1 MDKKNIIIGVIAV
14 VVVALIVAVFAMSSN
29 VPKVSKDIMV
39 TVDGTEYTIDDF
51 EIYKYIKNE
60 ANGDISKELTVDE
73 LTTMAD
79 EFVQSKVY
87 VSAANKK
94 GIRVPSEEEETYKND
109 YAGKASTYKKY
120 GISESDYLRYARD
133 EYKENELSGNF
144 ANYYELPEEY
154 YNDFVNSYTE
164 DKKSYEFRIMMF
176 GYDADVSGDVSG
188 DASGDVSG
196 DVDASKS
203 REKVLAK
210 AEKTLAEVKASGDFE
225 ALAKEN
231 ASYRITFKGSGYA
244 FVNGEI
250 EYAASP
256 VLESKLNNTDLYNA
270 LIKLNSGDTTEIIED
285 TEGSAFYFAKLEN
298 VHEGFVGEAAS
309 ELKDLLLLQYAQTL
323 IMKDVSYEVNN
334 SAMMRV
340 LYNQ

>member
-1 MDKKNIIIGVIAV
+1 MDKKNIIIGVIAA
-14 VVVALIVAVFAMSSN
+14 VVVALIVAVFAMSSG

-39 TVDGTEYTIDDF
+39 TVDGAEYTIDDF

-60 ANGDISKELTVDE
+60 ADGDISKELTVDE
-73 LTTMAD
+73 LTTMVD
-79 EFVQSKVY
+79 EFVKSKVY

-133 EYKENELSGNF
+133 EYKEKELSNNF

-154 YNDFVNSYTE
+154 YNDFVDSYTG

-188 DASGDVSG
+188 DTSGDASGDSG
-196 DVDASKS
+196 DSKS
-203 REKVLAK
+203 RENVLAK
-210 AEKTLAEVKASGDFE
+210 VEKTLAEVKASGDFE

-231 ASYRITFKGSGYA
+231 ASYRPTFAGASYVY
-244 FVNGEI
+244 VNGTI
-250 EYAASP
+250 EYATTP
-256 VLESKLNNTDLYNA
+256 LLETKLNNTDLYNA

-285 TEGSAFYFAKLEN
+285 TEGNVFYFAKLEN
-298 VHEGFVGEAAS
+298 VQEGFVGEAAS
-309 ELKDLLLLQYAQTL
+309 ELKDLLLLEDAQTL
-323 IMKDVSYEVNN
+323 IMKDVAYEVNN

>member
-1 MDKKNIIIGVIAV
+1 MDKKNIIIGVIAA
-14 VVVALIVAVFAMSSN
+14 VVVALIVAVFAMSSG

-39 TVDGTEYTIDDF
+39 TVDGAEYTIDDF

-60 ANGDISKELTVDE
+60 ADGDISKELTVDE
-73 LTTMAD
+73 LTTMVD
-79 EFVQSKVY
+79 EFAKSKVY

-133 EYKENELSGNF
+133 EYKEKELSNNF

-154 YNDFVNSYTE
+154 YNDFVDSYTG

-176 GYDADVSGDVSG
+176 GYDADVSGDTSG
-188 DASGDVSG
+188 DASGDSG
-196 DVDASKS
+196 DSKS
-203 REKVLAK
+203 RENVLAK
-210 AEKTLAEVKASGDFE
+210 VEKTLAEVKASGDFE

-231 ASYRITFKGSGYA
+231 ASYRPTFAGASYVYVKGT
-244 FVNGEI
+244 I
-250 EYAASP
+250 EYATTP
-256 VLESKLNNTDLYNA
+256 LLEAKLNNTDLYNA

-285 TEGSAFYFAKLEN
+285 TEGSVFYFAKLEN
-298 VHEGFVGEAAS
+298 VQEGFVGEAAS
-309 ELKDLLLLQYAQTL
+309 ELKDLLLLEDAQTL
-323 IMKDVSYEVNN
+323 IMKDVAYEVNN
-334 SAMMRV
+334 SAMIRV

>member
-1 MDKKNIIIGVIAV
+1 MDKKNIIIGVIAA
-14 VVVALIVAVFAMSSN
+14 VVVALIVAVFAMSSG

-39 TVDGTEYTIDDF
+39 TVDGAEYTIDDF

-60 ANGDISKELTVDE
+60 ADGDISKELTVDE
-73 LTTMAD
+73 LTTMVD
-79 EFVQSKVY
+79 EFVKSKVY

-133 EYKENELSGNF
+133 EYKEKELSNNF

-154 YNDFVNSYTE
+154 YNDFVDSYTG

-176 GYDADVSGDVSG
+176 GYDADVSGDTSG
-188 DASGDVSG
+188 DASGDSG
-196 DVDASKS
+196 DSKS
-203 REKVLAK
+203 RENVLAK
-210 AEKTLAEVKASGDFE
+210 VEKTLAEVKASGDFE

-231 ASYRITFKGSGYA
+231 ASYRPTFAGASYVY
-244 FVNGEI
+244 VNGTI
-250 EYAASP
+250 EYATTP
-256 VLESKLNNTDLYNA
+256 LLETKLNNTDLYNA

-298 VHEGFVGEAAS
+298 VQEGFVGEAAS

-334 SAMMRV
+334 SAVMRV

>member
-1 MDKKNIIIGVIAV
+1 MDKKNIIIGVIAA
-14 VVVALIVAVFAMSSN
+14 VVVALIVAVFAMSSG

-39 TVDGTEYTIDDF
+39 TVDGAEYTIDDF

-60 ANGDISKELTVDE
+60 ADGDISKELTVDE
-73 LTTMAD
+73 LTTMVD
-79 EFVQSKVY
+79 EFVKSKVY

-109 YAGKASTYKKY
+109 YAEKASTYKKY

-133 EYKENELSGNF
+133 EYKEKELSNNF

-154 YNDFVNSYTE
+154 YNDFVDSYTG

-176 GYDADVSGDVSG
+176 GYDADVSGDTSG
-188 DASGDVSG
+188 DASGDSG
-196 DVDASKS
+196 DSKS
-203 REKVLAK
+203 RENVLAK
-210 AEKTLAEVKASGDFE
+210 VEKTLAEVKASGDFE

-285 TEGSAFYFAKLEN
+285 AEGSAFYFAKLEN
-298 VHEGFVGEAAS
+298 VQEGFVGEAAS

>member
-73 LTTMAD
+73 LTTMVD
-79 EFVQSKVY
+79 EFVKSKVY

-109 YAGKASTYKKY
+109 YAEKASTYKKY

-133 EYKENELSGNF
+133 EYKEKELSNNF

-154 YNDFVNSYTE
+154 YNDFVDSYTG

-176 GYDADVSGDVSG
+176 GYDADVSGDTSG
-188 DASGDVSG
+188 DASGDSG
-196 DVDASKS
+196 DSKS
-203 REKVLAK
+203 RENVLAK
-210 AEKTLAEVKASGDFE
+210 VEKTLAEVKASGDFE

-231 ASYRITFKGSGYA
+231 ASYRPTFAGASYVY
-244 FVNGEI
+244 VNGTI
-250 EYAASP
+250 EYATTP
-256 VLESKLNNTDLYNA
+256 LLETKLNNTDLYNA

-285 TEGSAFYFAKLEN
+285 TEGSVFYFAKLEN
-298 VHEGFVGEAAS
+298 VQEGFVGEAAS
-309 ELKDLLLLQYAQTL
+309 ELKDLLLLEDAQTL
-323 IMKDVSYEVNN
+323 IMKDVAYEVNN
-334 SAMMRV
+334 SAMIRV

>member
-1 MDKKNIIIGVIAV
+1 MNKKNIIIGVIAA
-14 VVVALIVAVFAMSSN
+14 VVVALIVAVFAMSSG

-39 TVDGTEYTIDDF
+39 TVDGAEYTIDDF

-60 ANGDISKELTVDE
+60 ADGDISKELTVDE
-73 LTTMAD
+73 LTTMVD
-79 EFVQSKVY
+79 EFVKSKVY

-133 EYKENELSGNF
+133 EYKEKELSNNF

-154 YNDFVNSYTE
+154 YNDFVDSYTG

-176 GYDADVSGDVSG
+176 GYDADVSGDTSG
-188 DASGDVSG
+188 DASGDSG
-196 DVDASKS
+196 DSKS
-203 REKVLAK
+203 RENVLAK
-210 AEKTLAEVKASGDFE
+210 VEKTLAEVKASGDFE

-231 ASYRITFKGSGYA
+231 ASYRPTFAGASYVYVKGT
-244 FVNGEI
+244 I
-250 EYAASP
+250 EYATTP
-256 VLESKLNNTDLYNA
+256 LLEAKLNNTDLYNA

-285 TEGSAFYFAKLEN
+285 TEGSVFYFAKLEN
-298 VHEGFVGEAAS
+298 VQEGFVGEAAS
-309 ELKDLLLLQYAQTL
+309 ELKDLLLLEDAQTL
-323 IMKDVSYEVNN
+323 IMKDVAYEVNN
-334 SAMMRV
+334 SAMIRV

>member
-1 MDKKNIIIGVIAV
+1 MNKKNIIIGVIAV
-14 VVVALIVAVFAMSSN
+14 VVVALIIAVFAMSSD
-29 VPKVSKDIMV
+29 VPKASKDIV
-39 TVDGTEYTIDDF
+39 LTVDGVEYTIDDF
-51 EIYKYIKNE
+51 ETYKYIKNE
-60 ANGDISKELTVDE
+60 ADGDISKELTEDE
-73 LTTMAD
+73 LTTMVD

-87 VSAANKK
+87 VGAANKK
-94 GIRVPSEEEETYKND
+94 GIRVSSEDEETYKND
-109 YAGKASTYKKY
+109 YAGKASTYEKY

-133 EYKENELSGNF
+133 EYKENELSNNF

-154 YNDFVNSYTE
+154 YNDFVDSYTE

-188 DASGDVSG
+188 DTLENESGDS
-196 DVDASKS
+196 DDSKS
-203 REKVLAK
+203 RENVLAK
-210 AEKTLAEVKASGDFE
+210 VEKTLAEVKASGDFE

-231 ASYRITFKGSGYA
+231 ASYRITFAGAGYA

-250 EYAASP
+250 EYATTP
-256 VLESKLNNTDLYNA
+256 LLESKLNNTDLYNA

-298 VHEGFVGEAAS
+298 VQEGFVGEAAS

-323 IMKDVSYEVNN
+323 IMKDISYEVNN
-334 SAMMRV
+334 SAVMRL

>member
-29 VPKVSKDIMV
+29 VPKVSKDVMV
-39 TVDGTEYTIDDF
+39 TVDGAEYTIDDF

-60 ANGDISKELTVDE
+60 ADGDISKELTVDE
-73 LTTMAD
+73 LTTMVD
-79 EFVQSKVY
+79 EFVKSKVY

-109 YAGKASTYKKY
+109 YAEKASTYKKY

-133 EYKENELSGNF
+133 EYKEKELSNNF

-154 YNDFVNSYTE
+154 YNDFVDSYTG

-176 GYDADVSGDVSG
+176 GYDADVSGDTSG
-188 DASGDVSG
+188 DASGDSG
-196 DVDASKS
+196 DSKS
-203 REKVLAK
+203 RENVLAK
-210 AEKTLAEVKASGDFE
+210 VEKTLAEVKASGDFE

-285 TEGSAFYFAKLEN
+285 AEGSAFYFAKLEN
-298 VHEGFVGEAAS
+298 VQEGFVGEAAS

>member
-1 MDKKNIIIGVIAV
+1 MDKKNIIIGVIAA
-14 VVVALIVAVFAMSSN
+14 VVVALIVAVFAMSSG

-39 TVDGTEYTIDDF
+39 TVDGAEYTIDDF

-60 ANGDISKELTVDE
+60 ADGDISKELTVDE
-73 LTTMAD
+73 LTTMVD
-79 EFVQSKVY
+79 EFVKSKVY

-109 YAGKASTYKKY
+109 YAEKASTYKKY

-133 EYKENELSGNF
+133 EYKEKELSNNF

-154 YNDFVNSYTE
+154 YNDFVDSYTG

-176 GYDADVSGDVSG
+176 GYDADVSGDTSG
-188 DASGDVSG
+188 DASGDSG
-196 DVDASKS
+196 DSKS
-203 REKVLAK
+203 RENVLAK
-210 AEKTLAEVKASGDFE
+210 VEKTLAEVKASGDCE
-225 ALAKEN
+225 ALAQEN
-231 ASYRITFKGSGYA
+231 ASYRPTFAGASYVY
-244 FVNGEI
+244 VNGTI
-250 EYAASP
+250 EYATTP
-256 VLESKLNNTDLYNA
+256 LLETKLNNTDLYNA

-285 TEGSAFYFAKLEN
+285 TEGSVFYFAKLEN
-298 VHEGFVGEAAS
+298 VQEGFVGEAAS
-309 ELKDLLLLQYAQTL
+309 ELKDLLLLEDAQTL
-323 IMKDVSYEVNN
+323 IMKDVAYEVNN

>member
-1 MDKKNIIIGVIAV
+1 MDKKNIIIGVIAA
-14 VVVALIVAVFAMSSN
+14 VVVALIVAVFAMSSG

-39 TVDGTEYTIDDF
+39 TVDGAEYTIDDF

-60 ANGDISKELTVDE
+60 ADGDISKELTVDE
-73 LTTMAD
+73 LTTMVD
-79 EFVQSKVY
+79 EFVKSKVY

-109 YAGKASTYKKY
+109 YAGKASIYKKY

-133 EYKENELSGNF
+133 EYKEKELSNNF

-154 YNDFVNSYTE
+154 YNDFVDSYTG

-176 GYDADVSGDVSG
+176 GYDADVSGDTSG
-188 DASGDVSG
+188 DASVDSG
-196 DVDASKS
+196 DSKS
-203 REKVLAK
+203 RENVLAK
-210 AEKTLAEVKASGDFE
+210 VEKTLAEVKASGDFE

-231 ASYRITFKGSGYA
+231 ASYRPTFAGASYVY
-244 FVNGEI
+244 VNGTI
-250 EYAASP
+250 EYATTP
-256 VLESKLNNTDLYNA
+256 LLETKLNNTDLYNA

-285 TEGSAFYFAKLEN
+285 TEGSVFYFAKLEN
-298 VHEGFVGEAAS
+298 VQEGFVGEAAS
-309 ELKDLLLLQYAQTL
+309 ELKDLLLLEDAQTL
-323 IMKDVSYEVNN
+323 IMKDVAYEVNN
-334 SAMMRV
+334 SAMIRV

>member
-1 MDKKNIIIGVIAV
+1 MDKKNIIIGVIAA
-14 VVVALIVAVFAMSSN
+14 VVVALIVAVFAMSSG

-39 TVDGTEYTIDDF
+39 TVDGAEYTIDDF

-60 ANGDISKELTVDE
+60 ADGDISKELTVDE
-73 LTTMAD
+73 LTTMVD
-79 EFVQSKVY
+79 EFVKSKVY

-109 YAGKASTYKKY
+109 YAEKASTYKKY

-133 EYKENELSGNF
+133 EYKEKELSNNF

-154 YNDFVNSYTE
+154 YKDFVDSYTG

-176 GYDADVSGDVSG
+176 GYDADVSGDTSG
-188 DASGDVSG
+188 DASGDSG
-196 DVDASKS
+196 DSKS
-203 REKVLAK
+203 RENVLAK
-210 AEKTLAEVKASGDFE
+210 VEKTLAEVKASGDFE

-285 TEGSAFYFAKLEN
+285 AEGSAFYFAKLEN
-298 VHEGFVGEAAS
+298 VQEGFVGEAAS

>member
-14 VVVALIVAVFAMSSN
+14 VVVALIVAVFAMSSG

-39 TVDGTEYTIDDF
+39 TVDGAEYTIDDF

-60 ANGDISKELTVDE
+60 ADGDISKELTVDE
-73 LTTMAD
+73 LTTMVD
-79 EFVQSKVY
+79 EFVKSKVY

-133 EYKENELSGNF
+133 EYKEKELSNNF

-154 YNDFVNSYTE
+154 YNDFVDSYTG

-176 GYDADVSGDVSG
+176 GYEADVSGDTSG
-188 DASGDVSG
+188 DASGDSG
-196 DVDASKS
+196 DSKS
-203 REKVLAK
+203 RENVLAK
-210 AEKTLAEVKASGDFE
+210 VEKTLAEVKASGDFE

-231 ASYRITFKGSGYA
+231 ASYRPTFAGASYVY
-244 FVNGEI
+244 VNGTI
-250 EYAASP
+250 EYATTP
-256 VLESKLNNTDLYNA
+256 LLETKLNNTDLYNA

-285 TEGSAFYFAKLEN
+285 TEGSVFYFAKLEN
-298 VHEGFVGEAAS
+298 VQEGFVGEAAS
-309 ELKDLLLLQYAQTL
+309 ELKDLLLLEDAQTL
-323 IMKDVSYEVNN
+323 IMKDVAYEVNN
-334 SAMMRV
+334 SAMIRV